1 MAVRGDS
8 FSFEACSVCSQC
20 VHCVFTDVH
29 RYCSATIIRMS
40 GVTSGDDAAI
50 WLSAVTV
57 ALNVL
62 FTVC

>member
-1 MAVRGDS
+1 M
-8 FSFEACSVCSQC
+8 FSLFTVCSLR

-29 RYCSATIIRMS
+29 RYYSATIIRMS
-40 GVTSGDDAAI
+40 GVMSGDDAAI

-57 ALNVL
+57 ALTVL